1 MNRENNF
8 LFLCVKTGNYSI
20 FAEKKIEMAAWT
32 VSREVR
38 NKVGNFDSDWI
49 FTLRDLDLPPCFA
62 ECAVKALNKMV
73 REGEL
78 KKFSKGKFYKP
89 KKSVFGELEPSREEI
104 LKDLLVKDGK
114 RIGYMTG
121 YVLFNKYA
129 LTTQVPNVI
138 QIATNKRKVKIQR
151 GIYCVIFVQQVNEI
165 TEETIPLL
173 QLLDVI
179 RMIKEIPD
187 ANVNRSCER
196 LLYLLKD
203 LPDSERDRLIG
214 LAMNYNPGT
223 RALTGAMIEKL
234 WGVKQAKPLYDSL
247 NPVTSYSLG
256 IDETVLPTIKRWRIL

>member
-1 MNRENNF
+1 M
-8 LFLCVKTGNYSI
+8 T
-20 FAEKKIEMAAWT
+20 AWT

-38 NKVGNFDSDWI
+38 SRVGNFDYDWI
-49 FTLRDLDLPPCFA
+49 FTLRDLSLLPCFA
-62 ECAVKALNKMV
+62 ESAIKALNKMV
-73 REGEL
+73 QEGEI

-89 KKSVFGELEPSREEI
+89 KKSVFGELKPSREEI
-104 LKDLLVKDGK
+104 LKDLLVRDGK

-121 YVLFNKYA
+121 YALFNQYA
-129 LTTQVPNVI
+129 LTSQVPNVL
-138 QIATNKRKVKIQR
+138 QIAMNKRKMKIQR
-151 GIYCVIFVQQVNEI
+151 GIYCVTFVQQVNEI

-187 ANVNRSCER
+187 ANINRSCER

-234 WGVKQAKPLYDSL
+234 WGLEQAKPLYDSL
-247 NPVTSYSLG
+247 NPVTSYRMG